1 MSAIMEAHA
10 PYRYEQLAD
19 LIVGMI
25 DKGALSPGMRV
36 PSVRAVSEQHQL
48 SIATA
53 LQAYRML
60 EDRGILV
67 SRPQSGFYVSN
78 ARHAT
83 FALPSTSRPRTKAS
97 TVSISGAVAA
107 LLEHASNMSLV
118 PLGCAV
124 PDVGLLQSKRL
135 DLMLARVARQH
146 GARHNVYSPPRGE
159 AALRR
164 EIARRSIRTGHAL
177 SPDDI
182 LITSG
187 CTEALTL
194 ALGAVAKPGDTIAV
208 ESPTYFGLL
217 HTLEVLGLK
226 ALELATD
233 PVRGVDVAALA
244 RLLDKEPIGA
254 CVLSSGFSNPLGYVM
269 AESDKRSLLALLSKH
284 AIPLIEDDVYG
295 DIHFGRERPKPFIAL
310 NRGENKIIYCS
321 SFSKSLAPG
330 YRIGWIAPGAYA
342 QRVMERKLAFSLSSP
357 VLPQL
362 AIAEFLEGNAYD
374 VHLRRIRRVLE
385 ENLARMVRAIEA
397 SFPAETKVSRPAGG
411 FMLWLELPKH
421 FDSRALFDEALE
433 HGICFAPGNVFSASR
448 RYGNC
453 LRLSAGHTWDD
464 RIEAGVHR
472 LGRLACAQ
480 LNR

>member
-1 MSAIMEAHA
+1 METQA

-36 PSVRAVSEQHQL
+36 PSVRTVSEQHQI
-48 SIATA
+48 SVATV
-53 LQAYRML
+53 LQAYRLL
-60 EDRGILV
+60 EDRGVLMA
-67 SRPQSGFYVSN
+67 RPQSGFYVSS
-78 ARHAT
+78 ARQKK
-83 FALPSTSRPRTKAS
+83 FALPSTSRARTRAS
-97 TVSISGAVAA
+97 TVSISGAVAV
-107 LLEHASNMSLV
+107 LLEHASNTSLV

-124 PDVGLLQSKRL
+124 PDVDLLQSKRL
-135 DLMLARVARQH
+135 DLTLARVARQH

-164 EIARRSIRTGHAL
+164 EIARRSMRIGHAL

-233 PVRGVDVAALA
+233 PVRGIDVTALA
-244 RLLDKEPIGA
+244 RVLDKESVAA
-254 CVLSSGFSNPLGYVM
+254 CVLSSSFSNPLGSVM
-269 AESDKRSLLALLSKH
+269 AESDKRALLALLSEYD
-284 AIPLIEDDVYG
+284 IPLIEDDVYG
-295 DIHFGRERPKPFIAL
+295 DIHFGRERPKPFMAL
-310 NRGENKIIYCS
+310 DRGENKIIYCS

-357 VLPQL
+357 VLLQL

-374 VHLRRIRRVLE
+374 VHLRRVRRVLE
-385 ENLARMVRAIEA
+385 ENLTRMVRAIEA
-397 SFPAETKVSRPAGG
+397 SFPAETKVSRPTGG

-433 HGICFAPGNVFSASR
+433 HGICFAPGDVFSASR

-453 LRLSAGHTWDD
+453 LRLSAGHAWND
-464 RIEAGVHR
+464 RIEAGVRR
-472 LGRLACAQ
+472 LGRMARAQ
-480 LNR
+480 LAR

>member
-1 MSAIMEAHA
+1 MSAIMETQA

-36 PSVRAVSEQHQL
+36 PSVRTVSEQHQI
-48 SIATA
+48 SVATV
-53 LQAYRML
+53 LQAYRLL
-60 EDRGILV
+60 EDRGVLMA
-67 SRPQSGFYVSN
+67 RPQSGFYVSS
-78 ARHAT
+78 ARQKK
-83 FALPSTSRPRTKAS
+83 FALPSTSRARTRAS
-97 TVSISGAVAA
+97 TVSISGAVAV
-107 LLEHASNMSLV
+107 LLEHASNTSLV

-124 PDVGLLQSKRL
+124 PDVDLLQSKRL
-135 DLMLARVARQH
+135 DLTLARVARQH

-164 EIARRSIRTGHAL
+164 EIARRSMRIGHAL

-233 PVRGVDVAALA
+233 PVRGIDVTALA
-244 RLLDKEPIGA
+244 RVLDKESVAA
-254 CVLSSGFSNPLGYVM
+254 CVLSSSFSNPLGSVM
-269 AESDKRSLLALLSKH
+269 AESDKRALLALLSEYD
-284 AIPLIEDDVYG
+284 IPLIEDDVYG
-295 DIHFGRERPKPFIAL
+295 DIHFGRERPKPFMAL
-310 NRGENKIIYCS
+310 DRGENKIIYCS

-357 VLPQL
+357 VLLQL

-374 VHLRRIRRVLE
+374 VHLRRVRRVLE
-385 ENLARMVRAIEA
+385 ENLTRMVRAIEA
-397 SFPAETKVSRPAGG
+397 SFPAETKVSRPTGG

-433 HGICFAPGNVFSASR
+433 HGICFAPGDVFSASR

-453 LRLSAGHTWDD
+453 LRLSAGHAWND
-464 RIEAGVHR
+464 RIEAGVRR
-472 LGRLACAQ
+472 LGRMARAQ
-480 LNR
+480 LAR